1 VRAWEA
7 WCPPGGIMAFLF
19 YSREWDGE
27 GGGLGAPSRLRVH
40 KKSSLSFNV
49 VDG

>member
-1 VRAWEA
+1 
-7 WCPPGGIMAFLF
+7 MTFLF

-27 GGGLGAPSRLRVH
+27 GGLGAHSRLRVH